1 MIVFWGAIFLI
12 TLVCLV
18 TFSVRPK
25 LRKKSLI
32 IISATGMIG
41 SGFFTGAIWINQ
53 VIDQRITE
61 AEKKANE
68 KAEAELK
75 ESSEQAAKEAGEA
88 AEKAEKAKE
97 EQEAKEAEEA
107 EEQARAEQEA
117 REAEERAR
125 EEQAAKLEAA
135 GAYLIGKSYVIKPLL
150 YDGEDAEQAMIEYRA
165 PQSLF
170 HDGVRTLIFL
180 DESTVRIELAGTYRP
195 DYDTSYTLSEDS
207 LLINQD
213 TIPYSYADNVITF
226 GTWTTTTEGHVTT
239 WTMLAN

>member
-1 MIVFWGAIFLI
+1 MIIFWGAIFLI
-12 TLVCLV
+12 ALVCLV
-18 TFSVRPK
+18 IFSVTPK
-25 LRKKSLI
+25 FRKKSLI
-32 IISATGMIG
+32 IFSAIIMIV
-41 SGFFTGAIWINQ
+41 SFFFTGAIWINQ
-53 VIDQRITE
+53 VIDQRVTE
-61 AEKKANE
+61 AEQKAKE
-68 KAEAELK
+68 EAEAELK
-75 ESSEQAAKEAGEA
+75 ESSEQAAKEA
-88 AEKAEKAKE
+88 AEKAKE
-97 EQEAKEAEEA
+97 EQAAKEAEEA
-107 EEQARAEQEA
+107 AEQARAEQEA

-135 GAYLIGKSYVIKPLL
+135 SAYLIGKSYVIKPLL